1 MEPTKLS
8 KQKVLDEFDLLLTSN
23 EFGLNKKA
31 EEFIFIETR
40 DRSLSSSSTNASST
54 DGLGSAST
62 TATASTNST
71 TATSILS
78 TNALPLPSQQQQRQQ
93 QQQQQQQPQ
102 QVPKSFGS
110 SKVVSLWFLR
120 QITRSNREEG
130 IYLSQHLFLPKNLWE
145 TLKVRDT
152 LLRSRIEC
160 LATVAKFGQ
169 QFLKHR
175 RQEKRTQQKSP
186 TSHTSP
192 TSLQDDSA
200 QREIDALLTDQSVEL
215 AKLEQRFHI
224 SFIEPLSIV
233 LPHDEKRPMAAKS
246 GSDYTPSAAPALAHG
261 SLSGSQN
268 LLNSA
273 VSRLSIISSN
283 SSFSHS
289 GSSSSQKNN
298 FFFNRKSVSQNSI
311 MSPPTGP
318 GSSPNAT
325 IPASKDDGDV
335 SKHHNFQSLN
345 NNHNLPQHHQSAP
358 VGAPLAPYL
367 AALTSLIAVLDALY
381 AREQEIPALQRWVDG
396 YSRFVSRVVCR
407 LILKDILYLI
417 DAYQTQIRDWLLS

>member
-1 MEPTKLS
+1 M
-8 KQKVLDEFDLLLTSN
+8 
-23 EFGLNKKA
+23 
-31 EEFIFIETR
+31 
-40 DRSLSSSSTNASST
+40 
-54 DGLGSAST
+54 
-62 TATASTNST
+62 
-71 TATSILS
+71 
-78 TNALPLPSQQQQRQQ
+78 
-93 QQQQQQQPQ
+93 
-102 QVPKSFGS
+102 
-110 SKVVSLWFLR
+110 SLWFLR

-160 LATVAKFGQ
+160 VDTVTKFGQ
-169 QFLKHR
+169 QFLKHQ

-186 TSHTSP
+186 TSPTSP
-192 TSLQDDSA
+192 ASLRDDNA
-200 QREIDALLTDQSVEL
+200 KRGIDALLTDQSAEL

-233 LPHDEKRPMAAKS
+233 LPHDEKRHMAEKGNDDA
-246 GSDYTPSAAPALAHG
+246 TPPGVHASAHG
-261 SLSGSQN
+261 GSSGSQN

-283 SSFSHS
+283 SSFAHS
-289 GSSSSQKNN
+289 SGSSSQKNN

-311 MSPPTGP
+311 ISPAAGP
-318 GSSPNAT
+318 GSSLNAT
-325 IPASKDDGDV
+325 TTVGKDDGPAP
-335 SKHHNFQSLN
+335 KHHNFQSLN
-345 NNHNLPQHHQSAP
+345 NNHNLPPHHQAPPASAS
-358 VGAPLAPYL
+358 LALYL
-367 AALTSLIAVLDALY
+367 GALTSLIAVLDALY
-381 AREQEIPALQRWVDG
+381 AREQETPELQKWVDS